1 MKQGIMALACA
12 ALVVSGCATPP
23 EKVQRSFISPSV
35 YAGYSCHALTA
46 ERAAI
51 EGHVQELTAHQRS
64 KANTDTA
71 VMTVGL
77 VLFWPA
83 LFALSAGKDYE
94 ADLSIAKGKH
104 DAVLEAGQSLG
115 CFSGYGAQS
124 EMPPTLMQRLPERA
138 GGFPPL

>member
-1 MKQGIMALACA
+1 MKQVTMALACA
-12 ALVVSGCATPP
+12 ALAVSGCATPP
-23 EKVQRSFISPSV
+23 EKVQRSFISPNV
-35 YAGYSCHALTA
+35 YASYSCHALTA
-46 ERAAI
+46 ERTAI

-83 LFALSAGKDYE
+83 LFALSAGRDYE
-94 ADLSIAKGKH
+94 ADLSVAKGKH
-104 DAVLEAGQSLG
+104 DAVLEAGQAKG
-115 CFSGYGAQS
+115 CFTPYSGQT
-124 EMPPTLMQRLPERA
+124 ELPPTLMQRLPART